1 MRIKDIAPG
10 INHFKKNF
18 LSIDFLLFFWFWIN
32 VLFKVFKNILKTNND
47 IISNNTT
54 INVRVKMKALEIL
67 HISENEIEMTI
78 NNNDIKDDQ
87 MIRRIVNNIE
97 LSIVELY
104 LL

>member
-1 MRIKDIAPG
+1 
-10 INHFKKNF
+10 
-18 LSIDFLLFFWFWIN
+18 
-32 VLFKVFKNILKTNND
+32 
-47 IISNNTT
+47 
-54 INVRVKMKALEIL
+54 MKALEIL

-104 LL
+104 LS